1 MDERDIWST
10 AHVLMKQYGDE
21 ATLIAARRSDALL
34 DQGDTLGCS
43 VWLKI
48 IKAIE
53 DLKREKPREGEAVN

>member
-1 MDERDIWST
+1 LEELDVWRAAYT
-10 AHVLMKQYGDE
+10 LRKLYGDE

-34 DQGDTLGCS
+34 AQGDSLGCS